1 MKKAS
6 SLRVMIAIFFRLRG
20 IQRFQSGIQNEEY
33 KQSLRCYLAWENSV
47 SFRFTETAIPQC
59 KCIIFFLSDIQG
71 VDYPSELRKTFRR
84 GFARIRAK
92 SNPRQIAPK
101 EISNEPCSGFEV
113 IFVQNGINPEDYR
126 GLTYRS
132 ENFRRHASLQ

>member
-6 SLRVMIAIFFRLRG
+6 SLRVMIAIFFRLRV
-20 IQRFQSGIQNEEY
+20 IQRFHFGIRNEEY

-92 SNPRQIAPK
+92 SNPRRKVFYRANSPK
-101 EISNEPCSGFEV
+101 R
-113 IFVQNGINPEDYR
+113 DK
-126 GLTYRS
+126 
-132 ENFRRHASLQ
+132 